1 MLCPTRSKVGLDPK
15 TVRNFVATARLHP
28 CRVGGLKIM
37 ENDEQQIHGLVEKWL
52 AATRAGDTATVLK
65 LMADDVVF
73 LVPGVEP
80 FGKDVFAANSAN
92 MKGFRIEGRSEIQEL
107 KILGDWAWM
116 RTRLRVAVTP
126 PNGTEVVR
134 SGYTLTILRK
144 EPDGRWV
151 LVRDANLLTAET
163 KA

>member
-1 MLCPTRSKVGLDPK
+1 M
-15 TVRNFVATARLHP
+15 H
-28 CRVGGLKIM
+28 
-37 ENDEQQIHGLVEKWL
+37 NDEQEIRALVEKWL
-52 AATRAGDTATVLK
+52 SATRASDTATVLK
-65 LMADDVVF
+65 LMSDDVVF

-92 MKGFRIEGRSEIQEL
+92 MKGFRIEGQSEIQEL
-107 KILGDWAWM
+107 QMLGDWAWM
-116 RTRLRVAVTP
+116 RTRLRVSVTP
-126 PNGTEVVR
+126 PNGKEMVR